1 VLVALTLGIALPA
14 AVNAQPAPPDL
25 SAAKALYASASYE
38 DALAALAKAT
48 NENAEEV
55 EQYRALCLLALGRTA
70 EARQAL
76 ERMVTLQPGYT
87 INDTDVS
94 PRLVTMFHEVRRQQ
108 LPAAAK
114 KIYASAKTSFENK
127 NYVAA
132 AAQFKAMFAIID
144 DPDMGDQ
151 AAGLADLRMLG
162 EGFVAL
168 ADSQIAAAAA
178 AKPATPPSPAPSS
191 VPALSPAPA
200 AAPPAAA
207 PAPAASASPAN
218 VSAGAKIYTSF
229 DKDVVAP
236 VEIERRIPAW
246 VPSNAI
252 EQKNVYIGTLAVVID
267 EKGAV
272 ESVALQKSV
281 SPAYDPQ
288 LLQAAKSWRFRP
300 ARMNGQPVKYWKSY
314 EIMLHTK

>member
-1 VLVALTLGIALPA
+1 VLIALTLGAALPA
-14 AVNAQPAPPDL
+14 AVSAQPAPPDL

-114 KIYASAKTSFENK
+114 RIYATAKTSFENK

-132 AAQFKAMFAIID
+132 AAQFKAMFAILD

-168 ADSQIAAAAA
+168 AEGQIAAAAA
-178 AKPATPPSPAPSS
+178 AKPATPPPSAPSS
-191 VPALSPAPA
+191 TPASAPAA

-207 PAPAASASPAN
+207 PNPAPSASPATA
-218 VSAGAKIYTSF
+218 SADAKIYTSF
-229 DKDVVAP
+229 DKDVTAP
-236 VEIERRIPAW
+236 VEIERRLPAW

-272 ESVALQKSV
+272 ESAALQKSV
-281 SPAYDPQ
+281 SPTYDPQ

-300 ARMNGQPVKYWKSY
+300 ARLNGQPVKYWKSY

>member
-1 VLVALTLGIALPA
+1 LTLGVVFPA
-14 AVNAQPAPPDL
+14 TAGAQPAPPDL

-38 DALAALAKAT
+38 DALAALAKTGGEDAQ
-48 NENAEEV
+48 EV

-94 PRLVTMFHEVRRQQ
+94 PRLVTMFHEVRKQL

-114 KIYASAKTSFENK
+114 RIYSTAKTSFENK

-132 AAQFKAMFAIID
+132 SAQFKAMFALLD
-144 DPDMGDQ
+144 DPDMSDQ
-151 AAGLADLRMLG
+151 SAGLADLKMLG

-178 AKPATPPSPAPSS
+178 KPATPPAS
-191 VPALSPAPA
+191 
-200 AAPPAAA
+200 A
-207 PAPAASASPAN
+207 PAPVPSTAAPTAAASPVPVAESKRA
-218 VSAGAKIYTSF
+218 AKIYTSL

-236 VEIERRIPAW
+236 VEISRRLPPW
-246 VPSNAI
+246 MPNAI
-252 EQKNVYIGTLAVVID
+252 EQKNVYVGTVAIVID

-272 ESVALQKSV
+272 ESVAIQKSL
-281 SPAYDPQ
+281 SASYDPQ
-288 LLQAAKSWRFRP
+288 LLQAAKNWQFRP
-300 ARMNGQPVKYWKSY
+300 ARLNGQPVKYWKSY
-314 EIMLHTK
+314 EIMLHAR